1 MAGMLLALLPALL
14 LTGCDAAP
22 AKQPVP
28 AKQSVSFSYPR
39 LTGRVV
45 DAANVIPAPDRAAL
59 EQELA
64 AAESKTRHQMV
75 VVTVA
80 GLGGH
85 DISDYGVGLGRHW
98 GIGRKDVNDGVLL
111 IVAPNEHKVRIEVGY
126 GLEGVLRDE
135 EAAHIIRDDIVPR
148 FEAGDLPGGIAAG
161 TKAIL
166 HEIDVPGATP

>member
-1 MAGMLLALLPALL
+1 MLLALVPALL
-14 LTGCDAAP
+14 LVGFGTAPTPSKAAAKGYP
-22 AKQPVP
+22 A
-28 AKQSVSFSYPR
+28 

-45 DAANVIPAPDRAAL
+45 DAAHILGPAARNAL

-64 AAESKTRHQMV
+64 LAGAKTKHQMV

-80 GLGGH
+80 SLHGRN
-85 DISDYGVGLGRHW
+85 IADYGVGLGRSW
-98 GIGRKDVNDGVLL
+98 GIGRNGINDCVLL
-111 IVAPNEHKVRIEVGY
+111 IVAPKEHKVRVEVGY

-135 EAAHIIRDDIVPR
+135 EAGHIIQNDILPPFR
-148 FEAGDLPGGIAAG
+148 AGDLSAGIVAG